1 MTAVRTILALFFAAL
16 VCVAFSYAGE
26 GHEKKLIKLVLTED
40 SEPVEVDISD
50 LKVGE
55 SRQVIDQ
62 EGHEVVVTHLEDGLE
77 VTVDGEAIELPMAG
91 HHGAREAHEAHPAGH
106 RKVIVQRIEGGEAV
120 DVDVDLD
127 MSTEM
132 HEVHGLAGHPQVI
145 VRRHENAAKRL
156 IDSGVLEQLEPEVRE
171 QILEALRQETD
182 GGDDSSS
189 EIVIVEKRVSKKKSE
204 D

>member
-1 MTAVRTILALFFAAL
+1 MTVIRTILAFFFATL

-26 GHEKKLIKLVLTED
+26 GHEKKLIKLVLTEGT
-40 SEPVEVDISD
+40 EPVEIDISD
-50 LKVGE
+50 LEVGE

-62 EGHEVVVTHLEDGLE
+62 GGQEVAVTHLEDGLE
-77 VTVDGEAIELPMAG
+77 VTVDGEVIELPMVA
-91 HHGAREAHEAHPAGH
+91 HHGAHGADSGGH
-106 RKVIVQRIEGGEAV
+106 RKVIVQRSEDGDAA
-120 DVDVDLD
+120 DVDVDIEVLTD
-127 MSTEM
+127 A
-132 HEVHGLAGHPQVI
+132 HEVHGLAGHPRII

-182 GGDDSSS
+182 GGNDSSS